1 MLVITY
7 KMLSTK
13 AAKGRGVHCKS
24 TVYDG
29 NSRAYTL
36 DAYTLCVL
44 SSRKSHQE
52 RPIGLGGGLQSTRHP
67 VYSTP
72 NVIQATIESN
82 DATNTKC
89 PLLQAARIYTVKF
102 NTCQTEILQ

>member
-7 KMLSTK
+7 KMISTK
-13 AAKGRGVHCKS
+13 ATKGRGVHCKS

-29 NSRAYTL
+29 NSRAYTF

-52 RPIGLGGGLQSTRHP
+52 RPIGLGRLQSTRHP

-89 PLLQAARIYTVKF
+89 PLLQAARIYTVEVQH
-102 NTCQTEILQ
+102 CQTEILQ